1 MSVDQAN
8 ADSRGG
14 DMPTGKA
21 VLNGEG
27 FEDQLK
33 PDSSGDASPVDEVNL
48 PDHVRVLNE
57 AELVEQQKRLK
68 REGDRSLIVDG
79 AWRSVPLAEFRT
91 AFPGCIR
98 VVNRRFKYTIMNF
111 ETNDQALAALK
122 VLQEEGFMD
131 RKPDVGLQSDRWE
144 YKDLD
149 TRKFDITRLQVLGL
163 NGKVPTSKLKESF
176 PTASNVI
183 YHNGLS
189 KTGLAIVTFGNEETA
204 TEAFFAS
211 GKLQIKD
218 KEVSV
223 VYCQYRPNQGY
234 RDRRVGRYQNRNIPR
249 RGNYS
254 GYQGHDSTSSN
265 GSPRGMQSE
274 RLGRGVGDNLLQSQT
289 GITNAMGTITE
300 ELRLMREEFA
310 QLRGSIANLSTA
322 ISAVASALLRVQ
334 QENNVLQNGG

>member
-1 MSVDQAN
+1 MN
-8 ADSRGG
+8 EEHTFPDSRGG
-14 DMPTGKA
+14 DMNAGKA

-27 FEDQLK
+27 SEDQPK
-33 PDSSGDASPVDEVNL
+33 PDSSGDSSPVDEVNL
-48 PDHVRVLNE
+48 PDHVRVLKDD
-57 AELVEQQKRLK
+57 ELVEQQKRLK

-98 VVNRRFKYTIMNF
+98 VVNRRFKYTIINF
-111 ETNDQALAALK
+111 ETNEQALAALN
-122 VLQEEGFMD
+122 VLKDEGFMD

-149 TRKFDITRLQVLGL
+149 TRKFDVTRLQVLGL
-163 NGKVPTSKLKESF
+163 NGKVPAAKLKESF

-189 KTGLAIVTFGNEETA
+189 KTGLAIVTFGNEDA
-204 TEAFFAS
+204 ASEAFFAS
-211 GKLQIKD
+211 GDLQIKD

-234 RDRRVGRYQNRNIPR
+234 RDRRAGRYQSRNIPR
-249 RGNYS
+249 RGTYS
-254 GYQGHDSTSSN
+254 GYQGHEITSSN
-265 GSPRGMQSE
+265 GSPRGTE
-274 RLGRGVGDNLLQSQT
+274 RLSRAVDDNLLQTQS
-289 GITNAMGTITE
+289 GITNAMVTITE
-300 ELRLMREEFA
+300 ELRFMREEFT
-310 QLRGSIANLSTA
+310 QLRSSITNLTSA
-322 ISAVASALLRVQ
+322 ISAVAGALLRVQ